1 MAKNISISTP
11 GSVTIASRDME
22 PTMSSRE
29 IAELTG
35 KLHKNVLADIDKML
49 NALSLPEERYAELSA
64 NPQNGQNYR
73 IYRLP
78 KNLTY
83 TLIAGY
89 RADLRLK
96 IVDRWIALEGGAKPA
111 PKPKRVRKPAVDV
124 AFRRCKNIADMLPNF
139 DENQRLLMAARGT
152 FNMTGTNPLELLGV
166 PALEAPTNEHYF
178 TPTELGGKRGV
189 SGMKMN
195 TLLAAAGLQ
204 RKEASGWVMTERG
217 QNHGRIFD
225 TTRKG
230 GKGSQSQLKWKE
242 RVLDYVSL

>member
-1 MAKNISISTP
+1 
-11 GSVTIASRDME
+11 
-22 PTMSSRE
+22 MSSRE

-96 IVDRWIALEGGAKPA
+96 IIDRWIALEGGAKPA
-111 PKPKRVRKPAVDV
+111 PKPKRVRKPSV
-124 AFRRCKNIADMLPNF
+124 ASAFSQYMKIAAYLPL
-139 DENQRLLMAARGT
+139 DENQRIMAAARGA
-152 FNMTGTNPLELLGV
+152 FNTTGINPLEQMEMVSL
-166 PALEAPTNEHYF
+166 PAPTNEHYF

-195 TLLAAAGLQ
+195 TMLAAAGLQ

-217 QNHGRIFD
+217 QDYGRIFD
-225 TTRKG
+225 TTRRG
-230 GKGSQSQLKWKE
+230 GKGSQAQLKWKE
-242 RVLDYVSL
+242 SVLDLLK